1 MTKEEIVIQLN
12 ANSKQVIDLVSS
24 LSDEEVVRSKDGRW
38 NALQQ
43 LEHLLRSIQPLNKAM
58 KIPLPGLKILFGT
71 PNRKERSF
79 EETVT
84 KYNKALEEG
93 GKASGRYIP
102 SRNQNK
108 EALLKKYS
116 QQVNSLNKTILKW
129 KEEDLSKYLLPHP
142 LLGKLLINEMLYFTI
157 YHTSHHL
164 DLIKM
169 NLDN

>member
-12 ANSKQVIDLVSS
+12 QNSKAVIAFVDS
-24 LSDEEVVRSKDGRW
+24 LSDGEAQFASSEKW

-58 KIPLPGLKILFGT
+58 KIPLPGLKVLFGK

-79 EETVT
+79 DEVVL
-84 KYNKALEEG
+84 KYKNALNKG

-102 SRNQNK
+102 ARNQNK
-108 EALLKKYS
+108 KALLKKYS
-116 QQVNSLNKTILKW
+116 QQVDALNKTINKW

-142 LLGKLLINEMLYFTI
+142 LIGKLTINELLYFTI
-157 YHTSHHL
+157 YHTKHHL
-164 DLIKM
+164 HLMKV
-169 NLDN
+169 NLED